1 MLQQYLYTIEMWMF
15 LNNWITYNDF
25 EWVVNSLKPNL
36 YIFELTD
43 KNSQIKCIKNVL
55 RLCK

>member
-1 MLQQYLYTIEMWMF
+1 MLQQYLYTIELWMF